1 MNYHFRSIPI
11 SFNSRVTWVNKATTV
26 ACDTSI
32 WSTILV
38 LFLVFHSSGPSWN
51 FPYKQTTK
59 FIPVTESAR
68 KPLTVFSLYFLVLL
82 FDRWILGE
90 SQECWKRGTW
100 RTDSL
105 PFPPS
110 QAYCTLSSLSFLF
123 RLRWKIER
131 LWTVY
136 GYQAH
141 MQRPLKSNAQLILSY
156 DNHCKLFTYTSNLT
170 LSLY

>member
-11 SFNSRVTWVNKATTV
+11 NFNSRVTWVHKATTV
-26 ACDTSI
+26 AYDTSI

-90 SQECWKRGTW
+90 NQECWKRETW
-100 RTDSL
+100 RTSI
-105 PFPPS
+105 PS
-110 QAYCTLSSLSFLF
+110 IPSVLHALFSLSPALKNREAVNSL
-123 RLRWKIER
+123 RLPSSHAE
-131 LWTVY
+131 T
-136 GYQAH
+136 
-141 MQRPLKSNAQLILSY
+141 LKRQCAVDSVSW
-156 DNHCKLFTYTSNLT
+156 
-170 LSLY
+170 

>member
-105 PFPPS
+105 PSIPS
-110 QAYCTLSSLSFLF
+110 VLHALFALFSLSPALKNREAVNSL
-123 RLRWKIER
+123 RLPSSHAETLKKQCAVDSI
-131 LWTVY
+131 LW
-136 GYQAH
+136 
-141 MQRPLKSNAQLILSY
+141 
-156 DNHCKLFTYTSNLT
+156 
-170 LSLY
+170 